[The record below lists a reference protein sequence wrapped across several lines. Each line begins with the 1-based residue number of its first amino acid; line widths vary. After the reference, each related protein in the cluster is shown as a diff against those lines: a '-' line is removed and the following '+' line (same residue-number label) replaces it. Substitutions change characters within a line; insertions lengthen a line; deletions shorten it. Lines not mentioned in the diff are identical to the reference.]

1 MKTNLYSW
9 EGVNEMEKLTVMDL
23 EAQSVELLPSRETLL
38 LNFHINWAS
47 VMASNASYAVNAATL
62 GSAATSGA
70 WQAISVSQH

>member
-1 MKTNLYSW
+1 
-9 EGVNEMEKLTVMDL
+9 MEKLTAIEL
-23 EAQSVELLPSRETLL
+23 EGQSVELLPSRETLL

-47 VMASNASYAVNAATL
+47 VMAQNASYAVNAATL

>member
-1 MKTNLYSW
+1 
-9 EGVNEMEKLTVMDL
+9 MEKLTAIEL
-23 EAQSVELLPSRETLL
+23 EGQSVELLPSRETLL